1 MPKPPENLSLFSDHV
16 DPSLSDPFF
25 FEGLAR
31 RTGYRLIAG
40 VDEVGRGPLAGP
52 VVAAAVILP
61 PDCTLDGVR
70 DSKQMT
76 PKAREAAFPAI
87 QQQALATAIGVVSRD
102 YIDEHNILNA
112 ALEAMRRAIW
122 ALAPRPDFIL
132 VDGISA
138 VPLSIPQQCLKKGDR
153 RSRSI
158 SAASVLAKVYRDRIM
173 TAYHRMC
180 PVYGFDRN
188 KGYGTRGHLSALRR
202 HGPSPFHRLTFRGV
216 SDLDAG
222 KT

>member
-1 MPKPPENLSLFSDHV
+1 MSKPPENLSLFSDHV

-61 PDCTLDGVR
+61 QGCALDGVR

-76 PKAREAAFPAI
+76 PKAREAAFPVI
-87 QQQALATAIGVVSRD
+87 QEQALSTGIGVVSRE
-102 YIDEHNILNA
+102 YIDEHNILKA
-112 ALEAMRRAIW
+112 ALEAMRRAILT
-122 ALAPRPDFIL
+122 LAPRPDFIL

-138 VPLSIPQQCLKKGDR
+138 IPLSIPQRCLKKGDR

-173 TAYHRMC
+173 AAYHLMY

-188 KGYGTRGHLSALRR
+188 KGYGTQQHRDALKQ
-202 HGPSPFHRLTFRGV
+202 HGPSPFHRLSFKGV
-216 SDLDAG
+216 PRIDQGEA
-222 KT
+222 